1 MIDLFS
7 DYMVFLRVVADLCV
21 PVLRVLL
28 LSDTA
33 LAGTLSAL
41 YL

>member
-1 MIDLFS
+1 MIDLFR
-7 DYMVFLRVVADLCV
+7 DYLACLHVIADSCV

-33 LAGTLSAL
+33 VAGTLSAL